1 MRLCGEEGE
10 KHEVLMPVGEVVAH
24 GGHEACQMELPR
36 HWCGAEGLKPNPEG
50 EMASGSRT
58 GRFLG
63 GYKEAAAEL

>member
-10 KHEVLMPVGEVVAH
+10 KHEVLMPLGEVVAH

-50 EMASGSRT
+50 EMASGS
-58 GRFLG
+58 
-63 GYKEAAAEL
+63 